1 MNNVISLRIDGL
13 SAHSLIPLLLL
24 LLGGC
29 SLIGGGDG
37 SATGNVD
44 SRNAAVMKITELE
57 AQLAR
62 ETNRAA
68 LAEQELK
75 RGRVEADWL
84 AQLAQE
90 EPVLRTRIIELEQEI
105 ARLSADSQR
114 IGLLEANL
122 RDLEVENDRLS
133 RALRGDWSE
142 ASTGQ
147 PSGAQPDI
155 PASEPLSNVAD
166 YGEGNYAVH
175 LASYRSREDALDG
188 WQHLRRRY
196 PSLLEGLQGHF
207 GMFDVPSLGGR
218 YFRLTAGPFD
228 GAAGAQGLCRSLT
241 AAGQYCMI
249 ATFDGELLRE

>member
-1 MNNVISLRIDGL
+1 MNNVFSLRLDGL
-13 SAHSLIPLLLL
+13 SVHSLIPLLLL

-37 SATGNVD
+37 GATSNVE
-44 SRNAAVMKITELE
+44 SQNAAVMKITQLE

-62 ETNRAA
+62 ETDRAA

-84 AQLAQE
+84 TQLAQE
-90 EPVLRTRIIELEQEI
+90 EPVLRARIIELEQEI
-105 ARLSADSQR
+105 ARLAVDSQR
-114 IGLLEANL
+114 TLLLEANL

-142 ASTGQ
+142 APTVR
-147 PSGAQPDI
+147 PSGTQRDI
-155 PASEPLSNVAD
+155 PASEPLSNVGD
-166 YGEGNYAVH
+166 YGEGSYSVH
-175 LASYRSREDALDG
+175 LASYRSKEDALDG
-188 WQHLRRRY
+188 WQHLRRLY
-196 PSLLEGLQGHF
+196 PGLLDGLQGHF

-218 YFRLTAGPFD
+218 YFRLTAGPFN

-241 AAGQYCMI
+241 EAGQYCMI
-249 ATFDGELLRE
+249 ATLDGELLTE